1 MSHSERQLPPLDSLR
16 AFEAAARLGTF
27 SAAADQLNVTH
38 GAISRRIAGLERW
51 LGQRLFRRGSRGVV
65 LTADGDRL
73 FARTTQAF
81 EMLSEGSDRWHDVR
95 RGSVVRITSLRA
107 VCSRW
112 IIPRLA
118 ELEAGEHRTRID
130 LVIDDSRPLD
140 MDEFALDLAIRVGPG
155 PSPGRKSLKLLEEIC
170 FPVASR
176 QMAKQIRGNDVGAL
190 LDYPLL
196 NNRDATLWR
205 AWFRAFGVNYRPR
218 PQDRRFSD
226 YGLVLDAAE
235 QGLGLAIGRPLL
247 ISDRLE
253 AGRLIRIGDFAAP
266 NPDPYWLDRPIGPVR
281 VAAAAVARKI
291 GSAFGLPDNAI
302 EDFLGDERD

>member
-118 ELEAGEHRTRID
+118 ELEAGEYRTRID
-130 LVIDDSRPLD
+130 LLIDDSRPLD

-155 PSPGRKSLKLLEEIC
+155 PSPGRKSLKLLEETC

-176 QMAKQIRGNDVGAL
+176 QTAKQIRGKDVGAL

-205 AWFRAFGVNYRPR
+205 AWFRAFGVSYRPR

-247 ISDRLE
+247 IGDRLE
-253 AGRLIRIGDFAAP
+253 AGRLIRAGDFAAP

-281 VAAAAVARKI
+281 VAAATVARKI
-291 GSAFGLPDNAI
+291 GSAFGLPDDAI
-302 EDFLGDERD
+302 EDFLGDARH